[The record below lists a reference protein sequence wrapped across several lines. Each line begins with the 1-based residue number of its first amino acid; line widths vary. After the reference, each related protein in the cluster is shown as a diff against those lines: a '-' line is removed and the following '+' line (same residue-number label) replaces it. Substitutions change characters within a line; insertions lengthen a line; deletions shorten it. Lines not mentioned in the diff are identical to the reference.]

1 MNEAY
6 RLHGELPAMSDPVL
20 VGHFTGWI
28 DAGGAA
34 QNALTEL
41 DALTG
46 AHPIATFDPDLFID
60 YRARRPTME
69 LREGVNTRLVWPE
82 IVMKAGRTQDG
93 HDMVLLAGTEPDS
106 NWHRFAAAVGEL
118 CSRLGISRAVFLGAY
133 PFACPHTRPSRLTC
147 TSPSAEVVAELG
159 YATSTLDVPAG
170 ATAML
175 EHALGALGITAV
187 GLWAQV
193 PHYLGAMAYP
203 AASAALLDGLAH
215 VIGVQVPTA
224 ALHREAELLVGRVDG
239 LIAANA
245 EHRAMVTQLEAA
257 YDAQV
262 DAGPTSGLAEERL
275 PSADELA
282 AEVERFLR
290 DQDS

>member
-1 MNEAY
+1 MSEAY
-6 RLHGELPAMSDPVL
+6 RLHGALPELTAPVL

-28 DAGGAA
+28 DASGAA
-34 QNALTEL
+34 HAALAQL
-41 DALTG
+41 DAVSA

-82 IVMKAGRTQDG
+82 IVMKAGRTEHGQD
-93 HDMVLLAGTEPDS
+93 LLLLGGAEPDS
-106 NWHRFAAAVGEL
+106 NWHQFAAAVVDL
-118 CSRLGISRAVFLGAY
+118 ATRLGITRAVFLGAY

-147 TSPSAEVVAELG
+147 TSPSADVVAELG

-175 EHALGALGITAV
+175 EHALTACGITAV

-193 PHYLGAMAYP
+193 PHYLGTMAYP
-203 AASAALLDGLAH
+203 AASAALLEGLAR
-215 VIGVQVPTA
+215 VAGLQIPTT
-224 ALHREAELLVGRVDG
+224 ALHQEAELLVQRVDG

-245 EHRAMVTQLEAA
+245 EHGSMVAQLEAA

-262 DAGPTSGLAEERL
+262 DSTPNSGLAGERL

-290 DQDS
+290 DQDG